1 MIEKYPF
8 KLIPCY
14 KNYIW
19 GGNRLKH
26 IYGKTSEFPTIAES
40 WELACRPDGMCL
52 IENGPYAGKSLG
64 EALALCPDSIGLW
77 NGDFPLLVK
86 LIDAKEDLSIQVHP
100 SDSTARKELGEAG
113 KTEMWYIVSADPQSF
128 LYYGLKREITSAELI
143 TRAYDGTICDLLN
156 QVSVKAGDIF
166 SIQPGT
172 IHAIGKG
179 ILIAEIQQNS
189 NTTFRIYDY
198 SRRDGHGSLRP
209 LHLDRATEVAKL
221 TPIVPTE
228 CRTNLQVYFPGYRLA
243 QLFSCPYFDV
253 YKLELAGTI
262 RLVCKKESFTHLL
275 VVSQN
280 AVLSTKSGTFPI
292 QAGDSWFL
300 PAGLG
305 EYLLSGQC
313 TILLSK
319 LNEGAC
325 SQ

>member
-19 GGNRLKH
+19 GGSRLKQL
-26 IYGKTSEFPTIAES
+26 YGKKSEFSTIAES

-52 IENGPYAGKSLG
+52 IENGCFAGKPLS
-64 EALALCPDSIGLW
+64 EALSLCPGSVGLW
-77 NGDFPLLVK
+77 NGEFPLLVK
-86 LIDAKEDLSIQVHP
+86 LIDAKENLSIQVHP
-100 SDSTARKELGEAG
+100 SDSKARKELGEAG
-113 KTEMWYIVSADPQSF
+113 KTEMWYIVSADPKSF
-128 LYYGLKREITSAELI
+128 LYFGLKREITADELI
-143 TRAYDGTICDLLN
+143 IHAHDGTICELLN
-156 QVSVKAGDIF
+156 QVPVKAGDIF

-198 SRRDGHGSLRP
+198 SRRDNQGLLRP
-209 LHLDRATEVAKL
+209 LHLGRAAEVANL
-221 TPIVPTE
+221 MPIVPAE
-228 CRTNLQVYFPGYRLA
+228 CRANLQAYFPGYRLA
-243 QLFSCPYFDV
+243 QMFSCPYFEA

-262 RLVCKKESFTHLL
+262 RLICTKESFTHLL
-275 VVSQN
+275 VVSQS
-280 AVLSTKSGTFPI
+280 AVLSTKKGSFSI
-292 QAGDSWFL
+292 HAGDSWFL

-305 EYLLSGQC
+305 EYLLSGQS

-319 LNEGAC
+319 LNEGAR